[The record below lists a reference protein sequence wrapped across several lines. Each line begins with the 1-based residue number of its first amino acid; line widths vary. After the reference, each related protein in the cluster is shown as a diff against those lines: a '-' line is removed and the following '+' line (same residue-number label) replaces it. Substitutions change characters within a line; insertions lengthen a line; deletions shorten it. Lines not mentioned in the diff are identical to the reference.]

1 MKQNPS
7 EYKTHLA
14 YIKKL
19 YEEQVPFNKLLGI
32 NILKIDVDEL
42 CIQLEMKPE
51 FVGNFIKK
59 ILHGGVISSLLDLT
73 GGLMAFIG
81 VLKRTQRYLS
91 FEEVTKRFT
100 QTGTIDLRVD
110 YLNPGKGK
118 YFLSEASILRLGN
131 KIAVVRTDLKND
143 QSVLIASGTGTYL
156 IG

>member
-1 MKQNPS
+1 
-7 EYKTHLA
+7 
-14 YIKKL
+14 
-19 YEEQVPFNKLLGI
+19 
-32 NILKIDVDEL
+32 
-42 CIQLEMKPE
+42 
-51 FVGNFIKK
+51 
-59 ILHGGVISSLLDLT
+59 
-73 GGLMAFIG
+73 MAFIG